1 MSVPLACSSSA
12 RNVYGHQ
19 KESSTAIISTR
30 ERRMIFKILLSLL
43 VFWILRVIT
52 TTLLLPSLSLLCF
65 LFGVISIS
73 ARRRIGSRIQNLN
86 LLLPS
91 PSGSTRRR
99 PRRTFL
105 FLTLLTMVTTSSF
118 TCLAIDVTF
127 SARQNPFLVLCTVDG
142 QILVLDA
149 YDGTLQGGFSSG
161 VPLVG
166 ASSSLKD
173 NRRIVPGL
181 DGSLYIS
188 DNVGFLQPLT
198 ISVVDVLQSPVK
210 TCSSQQDCGIVTATK
225 QTSLFAL
232 SSSTGQLVWHQNAQ
246 GETTTTTAA
255 DNENQSQP
263 SSPTVLL
270 QREDVLVQQISTDSG
285 DQVWNVTLGTFQALE
300 FGDQEMLQNSD
311 PFLLPGGS
319 LDSLDKWLALEG
331 DRDQHNAPPAR
342 ASHLPN
348 VMFGPD
354 GTSLTAVDPH
364 RSGRVLWKRE
374 FETVVASVFGL
385 SGKSWKPLTVLEE
398 ADDDDVEED
407 ADDVPSSTASRK
419 PWAHGTPRLHSR
431 KHSSFQDAMAAQAT
445 GLAFYQPPPWQQ
457 VLYNQLNLE
466 RIFEH
471 IGHLFSPF
479 GARATRQNPLTK
491 REDCLFP
498 GVCSEE
504 RRLVEHFAKARETDL
519 LKSLHRTPLRLEL
532 PSSPPQD
539 MLHMQ
544 RTSEGLFLTWRL
556 VLAIVITL
564 VAFGG
569 VAFRF
574 LYVKKKQ
581 QWLQLIARATTPAHS
596 SSSLSMSHTK
606 SSNVSFD
613 ERGLTLS
620 QSGATNT
627 GTTIN
632 KKLLRRTQSLP
643 DVQHDNSV
651 GSLDLLSSSRKLL
664 QHANT
669 SEGKLIKTVQEQQA
683 DNNTRSIT
691 TTAAAS
697 SLAASGASH
706 QEVGLIDGIPL
717 VRYSRYN
724 SEFDETVALGKG
736 GFGTVFRCKNAL
748 DGREYAI
755 KKVFIRHDQGYPKEF
770 SQRLQRVLREVK
782 ILAQLDHANI
792 VRYYTAW
799 LELEQGVSGEKD
811 ASASAAASDYYM
823 LQSTTTKNTHGQ
835 FSSEIVTSPNRCPAR
850 EQRRVSLD
858 PWKATDPIGWN
869 NSNNEDSLARMDHA
883 PPIHWDDYG
892 FTFDRSENNM
902 HNNTDGSFASSTSDD
917 QKDADASITNDGR
930 RDFSS
935 QGGGME
941 TGENSIASE
950 TSWSQE
956 DINTNVTCNKEPVTS
971 PKELAALSSPAT
983 SMLVRHTLYIQMQLC
998 SQKTLADFLSNEE
1011 ARRGPSGGDGVDI
1024 PFALSLFLQISQGVK
1039 HVHGQGLIHR
1049 DLKPNNCF
1057 IDDTGVV
1064 KVGDFGLSR
1073 ESTDKGNESTPSTPM
1088 SLGDGTDNT
1097 AGVGTRS
1104 YASPE
1109 QMSGSDYDSSTD
1121 VYSLG
1126 IILFEL
1132 CYPMYTVRFFA
1143 CP

>member
-1 MSVPLACSSSA
+1 ML
-12 RNVYGHQ
+12 
-19 KESSTAIISTR
+19 
-30 ERRMIFKILLSLL
+30 
-43 VFWILRVIT
+43 T
-52 TTLLLPSLSLLCF
+52 TT
-65 LFGVISIS
+65 
-73 ARRRIGSRIQNLN
+73 
-86 LLLPS
+86 
-91 PSGSTRRR
+91 
-99 PRRTFL
+99 
-105 FLTLLTMVTTSSF
+105 SF
-118 TCLAIDVTF
+118 TCLAVDVTF
-127 SARQNPFLVLCTVDG
+127 SASQNPFLVLCTVDG
-142 QILVLDA
+142 RILVLDA

-161 VPLVG
+161 IPLVG

-246 GETTTTTAA
+246 GETTTTAM

-300 FGDQEMLQNSD
+300 FGDQELLQNSD

-319 LDSLDKWLALEG
+319 PDSLDKWLALDR
-331 DRDQHNAPPAR
+331 DRDQHNTPAPAPAF
-342 ASHLPN
+342 HLPN
-348 VMFGPD
+348 VMFGPE

-374 FETVVASVFGL
+374 FDTVVASVFGL
-385 SGKSWKPLTVLEE
+385 SGKSWKPLIVLEE
-398 ADDDDVEED
+398 NEDDAVEED
-407 ADDVPSSTASRK
+407 ADDVPPNTASRK
-419 PWAHGTPRLHSR
+419 PWAHGTPRLLSR
-431 KHSSFQDAMAAQAT
+431 KHSSFQDALAAQAT
-445 GLAFYQPPPWQQ
+445 GLAFYQTPPWQQ

-471 IGHLFSPF
+471 VGHLFSPF
-479 GARATRQNPLTK
+479 GSDSSRHNPSTK
-491 REDCLFP
+491 REPCLVP
-498 GVCSEE
+498 GACSEE

-519 LKSLHRTPLRLEL
+519 LKGLYQTPRRLEL
-532 PSSPPQD
+532 PSAPHQD
-539 MLHMQ
+539 MLRMQ
-544 RTSEGLFLTWRL
+544 RTPEGLFLTWRL

-581 QWLQLIARATTPAHS
+581 QWLQLIARATTPARS
-596 SSSLSMSHTK
+596 SSSLSISRTR

-620 QSGATNT
+620 QSGATST
-627 GTTIN
+627 ATTIN
-632 KKLLRRTQSLP
+632 EKLLRRTQSLP
-643 DVQHDNSV
+643 DVHHDDLSD
-651 GSLDLLSSSRKLL
+651 SWDLLSSNRKLL
-664 QHANT
+664 KHANT

-683 DNNTRSIT
+683 DNNTRSTT

-706 QEVGLIDGIPL
+706 QGVGLIDGIPL
-717 VRYSRYN
+717 VRYSRYS

-755 KKVFIRHDQGYPKEF
+755 KKVFIRHDQGYPQEF

-811 ASASAAASDYYM
+811 ASVSAAASDYYM
-823 LQSTTTKNTHGQ
+823 MQSTTTKNMHGQ
-835 FSSEIVTSPNRCPAR
+835 FSSEMMTSPAPSP
-850 EQRRVSLD
+850 ELQQRRVSLD
-858 PWKATDPIGWN
+858 PWKSTDPIGWN
-869 NSNNEDSLARMDHA
+869 NFTNNEDSLTRMDHA

-892 FTFDRSENNM
+892 FTFDRSENNIN
-902 HNNTDGSFASSTSDD
+902 NNTDGSSASWTSDNE
-917 QKDADASITNDGR
+917 KDADASITNDGR

-935 QGGGME
+935 HGGGME

-950 TSWSQE
+950 SSWSQE
-956 DINTNVTCNKEPVTS
+956 DINANVTSNKEPTTT
-971 PKELAALSSPAT
+971 PKEEETLSSPVA

-998 SQKTLADFLSNEE
+998 SQKNLADFLSNEE

-1024 PFALSLFLQISQGVK
+1024 PYALSLFLQIAQGVK

-1073 ESTDKGNESTPSTPM
+1073 ESTDKGNEATPSTPM
-1088 SLGDGTDNT
+1088 PLDDGTDNT

-1109 QMSGSDYDSSTD
+1109 QMSGSNYDSSTD

-1132 CYPMYTVRFFA
+1132 CYPMYTVRPFRLSVLLFMLFA
-1143 CP
+1143 FDRSHAPPLLLSCREWRDTLFLASFGTIFSRTNGFKVSIHRTQPCTHCCCP

>member
-1 MSVPLACSSSA
+1 M
-12 RNVYGHQ
+12 
-19 KESSTAIISTR
+19 
-30 ERRMIFKILLSLL
+30 M
-43 VFWILRVIT
+43 
-52 TTLLLPSLSLLCF
+52 
-65 LFGVISIS
+65 
-73 ARRRIGSRIQNLN
+73 
-86 LLLPS
+86 
-91 PSGSTRRR
+91 
-99 PRRTFL
+99 
-105 FLTLLTMVTTSSF
+105 TTSSTF
-118 TCLAIDVTF
+118 TCLAVDVTF
-127 SARQNPFLVLCTVDG
+127 SDSQNPFLVLCTVDG

-149 YDGTLQGGFSSG
+149 YDGSLQGGFSSG
-161 VPLVG
+161 IPLVG

-198 ISVVDVLQSPVK
+198 ISVLDVLQSPVK

-225 QTSLFAL
+225 ATSLFAL

-246 GETTTTTAA
+246 GETTTTTTTT
-255 DNENQSQP
+255 NENDNQSQP

-300 FGDQEMLQNSD
+300 FGDQELLQNSD
-311 PFLLPGGS
+311 PLLPGER
-319 LDSLDKWLALEG
+319 LDSLDKWLAL
-331 DRDQHNAPPAR
+331 DRADQHKTPPPT
-342 ASHLPN
+342 ASSQLPN
-348 VMFGPD
+348 VIFGAE

-374 FETVVASVFGL
+374 FGTVVASVFGL

-398 ADDDDVEED
+398 DDDDTVEED
-407 ADDVPSSTASRK
+407 NTDDKIPSNPAASRK
-419 PWAHGTPRLHSR
+419 QPWAHGIPRLLSRKLLSR
-431 KHSSFQDAMAAQAT
+431 KHSSFQDAQAVQAT
-445 GLAFYQPPPWQQ
+445 GLDFYQPPPWQQ
-457 VLYNQLNLE
+457 VLYNYLNLE
-466 RIFEH
+466 RIREH

-479 GARATRQNPLTK
+479 EPLTK
-491 REDCLFP
+491 RDPCLLP
-498 GVCSEE
+498 GACSEK
-504 RRLVEHFAKARETDL
+504 RRLVKHFAKARETDL
-519 LKSLHRTPLRLEL
+519 LAGLYQRPPRLEL
-532 PSSPPQD
+532 PSAPPQD
-539 MLHMQ
+539 MLHTQ
-544 RTSEGLFLTWRL
+544 RTPEGLFLTWRL

-564 VAFGG
+564 VAVGG
-569 VAFRF
+569 VVFRF

-581 QWLQLIARATTPAHS
+581 QWLQLIARATSPALS
-596 SSSLSMSHTK
+596 SGSLSTGRTR

-613 ERGLTLS
+613 ELGLTLS
-620 QSGATNT
+620 QSGTT

-643 DVQHDNSV
+643 DVHDDNFV
-651 GSLDLLSSSRKLL
+651 GSLDLLSSNHKLL

-683 DNNTRSIT
+683 DANNTRAIT

-697 SLAASGASH
+697 SSAASGESH
-706 QEVGLIDGIPL
+706 QGVGLIDGIPL
-717 VRYSRYN
+717 VRYSRYD

-755 KKVFIRHDQGYPKEF
+755 KKVFIRHDQGYPQEF

-782 ILAQLDHANI
+782 ILALLDHANI

-811 ASASAAASDYYM
+811 TSVSAAASDYYM
-823 LQSTTTKNTHGQ
+823 FQSTTPKNMHGQ
-835 FSSEIVTSPNRCPAR
+835 FSSEMVTSPTRSPER
-850 EQRRVSLD
+850 QQRRVSLD
-858 PWKATDPIGWN
+858 PWKSTDPIGWN
-869 NSNNEDSLARMDHA
+869 NVINNEDSLTRMDLA
-883 PPIHWDDYG
+883 PPIQWDDYG
-892 FTFDRSENNM
+892 FTFDRSENNINNN
-902 HNNTDGSFASSTSDD
+902 NNTDGSFATSTSDNE
-917 QKDADASITNDGR
+917 KDADASITNDGR
-930 RDFSS
+930 GDFSS
-935 QGGGME
+935 HGGGME
-941 TGENSIASE
+941 IGENSIASE
-950 TSWSQE
+950 SSSHKSMTTWSQE
-956 DINTNVTCNKEPVTS
+956 DTNTNVTCNKEPVTAT
-971 PKELAALSSPAT
+971 PKEEETLSSHAAST
-983 SMLVRHTLYIQMQLC
+983 LVRHTLYIQMQLC

-1011 ARRGPSGGDGVDI
+1011 ARRGSSGGDGVDI
-1024 PFALSLFLQISQGVK
+1024 PYALSLFLQIAQGVK

-1073 ESTDKGNESTPSTPM
+1073 ESTDKGNEATPSAPM
-1088 SLGDGTDNT
+1088 PLGDGTDNT

-1126 IILFEL
+1126 IMLFEL
-1132 CYPMYTVRFFA
+1132 CYPMYTVRTPFA
-1143 CP
+1143 CPY